1 MRKDLPWQEIHKQPM
16 AKECMSSQE
25 KMVGQSR
32 RKGIPKLQ
40 KSTALS
46 PLPKEAQA
54 RFRRAG
60 MSSSTNEMDPY
71 KNGNGLSEQRRR
83 ISYQRLYQLPLRR
96 RVYSTLETS
105 TISCFQPRV
114 YFPRTGSSF
123 TQGRMTT
130 VNSGFTNRKTLAAI
144 VHKT

>member
-40 KSTALS
+40 RSTALS

-54 RFRRAG
+54 RFRRVG

-71 KNGNGLSEQRRR
+71 KNGNGLSE
-83 ISYQRLYQLPLRR
+83 
-96 RVYSTLETS
+96 
-105 TISCFQPRV
+105 
-114 YFPRTGSSF
+114 
-123 TQGRMTT
+123 
-130 VNSGFTNRKTLAAI
+130 
-144 VHKT
+144 